1 MRTKEETELIER
13 AMSARL
19 ANNRASA
26 QSRPSHKVGKSDRI
40 RRAYAPSK
48 NGDRIHNEI
57 VGMFGQ
63 LADTEVVIT

>member
-1 MRTKEETELIER
+1 MRTKEEIELIER

-19 ANNRASA
+19 AHNRASA

-40 RRAYAPSK
+40 RRAYAPK

-63 LADTEVVIT
+63 LADTEVVII